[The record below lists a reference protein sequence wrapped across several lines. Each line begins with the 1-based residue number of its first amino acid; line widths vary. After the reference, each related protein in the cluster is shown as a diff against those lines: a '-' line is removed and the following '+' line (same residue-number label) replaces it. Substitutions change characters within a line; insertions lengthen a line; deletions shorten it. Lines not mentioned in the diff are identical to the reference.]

1 MAAKIAEIF
10 DSFQNYLSDEEEIR
24 EEIRGIVREIE
35 KSSREILMIL
45 QNIHNENETEE
56 NIIVSQYCAKSR
68 DLLEDVRKNYEKL
81 ASVVP
86 KDQYYRY
93 NDQWRFVTQKL
104 CFLVSLIVYLEIR
117 TLVSKEVVAQVLGVK
132 NNREEGFHLDL
143 EDYLM
148 GLLQL
153 AAELSRFAVNSV
165 TNGYYDR
172 PIEIARFI
180 NELNAGF
187 RLLNLK
193 NDSLRKR
200 FDGLK
205 YSVKKVEE
213 VVYDLSI
220 RGLKPST
227 NPENSKETD

>member
-1 MAAKIAEIF
+1 MAAGITEIF
-10 DSFQNYLSDEEEIR
+10 DSYQNYLSDEEEIR
-24 EEIRGIVREIE
+24 EEIRGIVRDIE

-45 QNIHNENETEE
+45 QNIHNESETEE

-68 DLLEDVRKNYEKL
+68 DLLEDVRKNYARL
-81 ASVVP
+81 AKTVP

-93 NDQWRFVTQKL
+93 NDHWRFVTQKL
-104 CFLVSLIVYLEIR
+104 CFLVSLIVYLEIQN
-117 TLVSKEVVAQVLGVK
+117 LVSKEVVAEVIGVK
-132 NNREEGFHLDL
+132 NNREDGFHLDL

-227 NPENSKETD
+227 NPDSKEKD

>member
-1 MAAKIAEIF
+1 
-10 DSFQNYLSDEEEIR
+10 
-24 EEIRGIVREIE
+24 
-35 KSSREILMIL
+35 MIL